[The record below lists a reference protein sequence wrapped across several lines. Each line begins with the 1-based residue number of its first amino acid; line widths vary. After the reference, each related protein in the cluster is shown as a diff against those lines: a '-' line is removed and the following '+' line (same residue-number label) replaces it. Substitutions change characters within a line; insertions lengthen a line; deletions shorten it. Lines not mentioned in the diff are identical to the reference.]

1 MSKLVKRRIII
12 AVGAVAAALA
22 GLDVGAATRPAA
34 ARAGH
39 TLGPRMDFDLAAH
52 TLPPAVAAAA
62 PANASAGDG

>member
-1 MSKLVKRRIII
+1 MSKLVKRRIVI
-12 AVGAVAAALA
+12 AIGALAAALA

-52 TLPPAVAAAA
+52 AA
-62 PANASAGDG
+62 PAPIAAAEARDAAF